1 MTSFFIFVIFVGE
14 KLYFVMSKEELKQL
28 IQAVYDDFDFVD
40 FNLHFV
46 DEVESHKV
54 YEIKNNCINKK
65 LKDTTLVAVNSMV
78 TNKEIEAFSLCGVD
92 VQAYIM
98 RKMIYESAKKILFD
112 VYDETID
119 WERSIE
125 VEMTITNWE
134 LKEEKTET
142 GIIYYLRFEIA

>member
-1 MTSFFIFVIFVGE
+1 
-14 KLYFVMSKEELKQL
+14 MSKEELKQL

-54 YEIKNNCINKK
+54 YEIKNNRINNK

-78 TNKEIEAFSLCGVD
+78 TNKEIEILLLYGVD
-92 VQAYIM
+92 VQAHIM
-98 RKMIYESAKKILFD
+98 REMIYESAKKILFD
-112 VYDETID
+112 VYDVTID
-119 WERSIE
+119 WVRPIE

-142 GIIYYLRFEIA
+142 GIIYNLRFEVA

>member
-1 MTSFFIFVIFVGE
+1 MN
-14 KLYFVMSKEELKQL
+14 KEELKQL

-54 YEIKNNCINKK
+54 YEIKNNRINNK
-65 LKDTTLVAVNSMV
+65 LKDTTLVAVNLMV
-78 TNKEIEAFSLCGVD
+78 SNKEIEALSLYGVD
-92 VQAYIM
+92 IQAHIM
-98 RKMIYESAKKILFD
+98 RKMICESAKKILFD
-112 VYDETID
+112 VYTVTN
-119 WERSIE
+119 WVLPIE

-142 GIIYYLRFEIA
+142 GIIYNLRFEVA